1 MTKYSTVLNSP
12 IYHEDTYP
20 NSIFKVCILCKLVSD
35 IKHYNYHNHHT
46 SHLLWSSWCLLLLLR
61 SNRDCTI
68 IFPVIMQ
75 NVWRAIDVFLHS
87 WSHLCY
93 TYTTGLSALPDTVYT
108 HKPKSACICYV
119 PQYPCRLIARQFK
132 EEIRIYYI
140 DRFGKFDYEP
150 AHASRNHRYTYICQQ
165 KWVNSMESVE
175 SSYKRLNSCFFAI
188 ASFHKVYYR
197 SKGLTFFLK
206 QVSRVFRWSL
216 IKTEWNTLV

>member
-93 TYTTGLSALPDTVYT
+93 TYTTGLSALPDIYAQAQERMHMLCTT
-108 HKPKSACICYV
+108 LPMQADSQ
-119 PQYPCRLIARQFK
+119 P
-132 EEIRIYYI
+132 IRGGNQDLLY
-140 DRFGKFDYEP
+140 RPFRKFDYGP
-150 AHASRNHRYTYICQQ
+150 AHASRNHHCTYICQQ
-165 KWVNSMESVE
+165 KRVNPVE
-175 SSYKRLNSCFFAI
+175 SFYKRLNCCFLAI
-188 ASFHKVYYR
+188 ASFH
-197 SKGLTFFLK
+197 
-206 QVSRVFRWSL
+206 SL
-216 IKTEWNTLV
+216 LYI